1 MKLDLT
7 CSENVQSEN
16 FAIIVRIVPYNFF
29 LISSMVLGLLNQL
42 QIFWQLYLIGLQGLL
57 TGLAVGVA
65 SAISKAFYMFLDA
78 GLLHKLKPYGISGQM
93 FALISSYLIKK
104 GLQVVLD
111 RKSPQEYSVNAGV
124 TQCSIPGPT
133 PFLLHIND
141 LPDDVV
147 CDITDYADDTTL
159 YSKCVRH
166 LISGN
171 NSNWLLNLNLIYETL
186 DWSRK

>member
-1 MKLDLT
+1 
-7 CSENVQSEN
+7 
-16 FAIIVRIVPYNFF
+16 
-29 LISSMVLGLLNQL
+29 
-42 QIFWQLYLIGLQGLL
+42 
-57 TGLAVGVA
+57 
-65 SAISKAFYMFLDA
+65 MFSDA

-93 FALISSYLIKK
+93 FALISSSLINK

-166 LISGN
+166 LITGN

-186 DWSRK
+186 DWSRKQLVDFNAGKTQLVSFDQSNNTDTIDVKMDEYVLMKKDLLRCQG